1 MPDLGLVGFLRRVG
15 TAPVLQWRIFGSFP
29 AVGVCWG
36 GGRGARGGQLQRG
49 RDRVHGVWVGSGPAQ
64 GGRGWQQ
71 PHLSSGL
78 TLA

>member
-36 GGRGARGGQLQRG
+36 GGRGARGGSCSMAG
-49 RDRVHGVWVGSGPAQ
+49 TGSMVS
-64 GGRGWQQ
+64 GWALA
-71 PHLSSGL
+71 PHREDGAGSSHISAL
-78 TLA
+78 DSP